1 MTIPPGTSITI
12 KDSAQP
18 GHIRTPYY
26 IRGKT
31 GVIERSLGEFK
42 NPEQLAYSLPSS
54 LYELYR
60 VRFKMSE
67 LWNHDIENPNDTV
80 EAEVFSQWIEEYN
93 NAT

>member
-1 MTIPPGTSITI
+1 MIIVPGTSITI
-12 KDSAQP
+12 KKSSQP

-67 LWNHDIENPNDTV
+67 LWDHDIENPNDTV
-80 EAEVFSQWIEEYN
+80 EAEVFSHWIEEYN